1 MDTLAGDAL
10 AAGSGGKAEVYNA
23 ADASDGAE
31 AGAGNDRIED
41 DGIEVSGDPVE
52 AVYHSSTEGAEW
64 FPVTEAF
71 DQPGEAIVVPGNG
84 GNGLTWSGRS
94 ADDDG
99 FMRVYNGTGGRSE
112 EHTSALQSLM
122 RISYAGF

>member
-84 GNGLTWSGRS
+84 GNGLTWS
-94 ADDDG
+94 
-99 FMRVYNGTGGRSE
+99 RSE
-112 EHTSALQSLM
+112 EHTSELQSLM
-122 RISYAGF
+122 RISYAVFCLKQKKTHKET